1 MNQPR
6 RSPRADER
14 KRDPERTQE
23 RILEAALVEFGEHG
37 YAGAR
42 ISAIADR
49 AGVNQQLIS
58 YYFNG
63 KQGLFQALSQ
73 RWQSMSADFNAPD
86 LPLAEVVGTF
96 LEIGVAQ
103 RPWARLLA
111 WQGLTGDGTDTETT
125 DQFFASMVDDVRRR
139 QRDGELA
146 EDLDPAYT
154 LLMLFMAAMAPTL
167 LPQVVRRI
175 TGQEG
180 DAPEFLAAY
189 REQLRRVLGHLGA
202 DQPASD

>member
-1 MNQPR
+1 VIDMSRPR

-23 RILEAALVEFGEHG
+23 RILEAAVIEFGEHG

-63 KQGLFQALSQ
+63 KQGLYQALSQ
-73 RWQSMSADFNAPD
+73 RWQAMSAHSNAPD
-86 LPLAEVVGTF
+86 MPLADVVANF
-96 LEIGVAQ
+96 LEIGVTQ
-103 RPWARLLA
+103 RSWARLLA
-111 WQGLTGDGTDTETT
+111 WQGLTGDGGDNEETDR
-125 DQFFASMVDDVRRR
+125 FFASMVDDIRRR
-139 QRDGELA
+139 QQAGELA
-146 EDLDPAYT
+146 DDLDPAYT

-175 TGQEG
+175 TGQAA

-189 REQLRRVLGHLGA
+189 SEQLKRALDHLAG
-202 DQPASD
+202 